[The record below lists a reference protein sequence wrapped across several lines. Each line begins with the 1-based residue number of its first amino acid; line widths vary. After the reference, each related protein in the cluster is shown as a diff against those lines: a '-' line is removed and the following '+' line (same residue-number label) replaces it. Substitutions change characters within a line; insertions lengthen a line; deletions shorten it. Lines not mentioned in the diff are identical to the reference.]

1 MKTVRFLV
9 EGKKDVCFIR
19 AFFAARFPE
28 LSEIGVSETSV
39 DGVLFRSDK
48 VCVEVIPVGG
58 YTKLDCAKSS
68 AEDKNGDGLYVAL
81 IFDADETGVEKG
93 GVADRMKF
101 LKETISTWRLLAPPK
116 NAIDIFLFPDNSR
129 DGELE
134 NLLEDI
140 VPQKFVPLIAECWRR
155 YEACLAIHGGQKPS
169 QKSKMNDYEAAV
181 LGPSVWDHGGITKG
195 LLDPNLWDWDSP
207 MVAPLFDFVRKQLS
221 VAEEGRET
229 Q

>member
-19 AFFAARFPE
+19 AFFAARFPGFT
-28 LSEIGVSETSV
+28 EIGVPEGSA
-39 DGVLFRSDK
+39 DGVSLRTEE

-58 YTKLDCAKSS
+58 YTKLNRAKSS

-93 GVADRMKF
+93 GVADRTKF

-116 NAIDIFLFPDNSR
+116 KAIDIFLFPDNDR

-140 VPQKFVPLIAECWRR
+140 VPQKYVPIIAECWRR
-155 YEACLAIHGGQKPS
+155 YEACLEVHGGQKPS

-181 LGPSVWDHGGITKG
+181 LGPSVWDHGGIMKG
-195 LLDPNLWDWDSP
+195 LLDPTLWDWNSP
-207 MVAPLFDFVRKQLS
+207 KVAPLFDFIRRQLS
-221 VAEEGRET
+221 VVEEGT
-229 Q
+229 